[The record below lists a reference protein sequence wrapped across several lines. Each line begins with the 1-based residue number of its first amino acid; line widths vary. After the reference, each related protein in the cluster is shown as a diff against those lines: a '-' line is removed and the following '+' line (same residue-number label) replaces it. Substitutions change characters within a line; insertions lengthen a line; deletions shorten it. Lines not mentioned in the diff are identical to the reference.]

1 MLTVNRNGTVWL
13 FICADFS
20 LLRLGE
26 MLMVSLVRA
35 VAIDS
40 HHIQNDPVVD
50 HAVDSSHSGH
60 GIFENAFPFTE
71 HEIGADQHGFAF
83 IAFRKKRKK
92 HLHFVAIMLNVAN
105 IIEDDTGIFVQ
116 FGQLLGQAQIAF
128 GGEEPLHERA
138 GWRPADGMTRQ
149 DEFIPKCGEHVT
161 FPDARLPNGYN
172 IDRLLQERSRFESL
186 DLELEGGGEPL
197 EIERAEGFLQRQ
209 TRLA

>member
-1 MLTVNRNGTVWL
+1 MIILANIYG
-13 FICADFS
+13 
-20 LLRLGE
+20 
-26 MLMVSLVRA
+26 
-35 VAIDS
+35 
-40 HHIQNDPVVD
+40 
-50 HAVDSSHSGH
+50 GH
-60 GIFENAFPFTE
+60 RIFENALPITE
-71 HEIGADQHGFAF
+71 HKIGADQHRFAF
-83 IAFRKKRKK
+83 IAIRKERKE
-92 HLHFVAIMLNVAN
+92 HLHFIAIVLYVPN

-209 TRLA
+209 ARLA